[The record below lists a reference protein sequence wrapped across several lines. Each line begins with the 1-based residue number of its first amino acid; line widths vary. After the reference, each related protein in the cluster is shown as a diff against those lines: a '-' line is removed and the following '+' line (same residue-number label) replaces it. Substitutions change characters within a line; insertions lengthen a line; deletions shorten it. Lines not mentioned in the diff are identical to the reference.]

1 MPRCARPVL
10 SHLTDEQL
18 SQLVDGSISD
28 PARVLLEE
36 HLRAC
41 RSCFGAYEDALR
53 YRAVWETDPAMFRA
67 PASIAAIAH
76 ETPLRVAR
84 RQATREREAHGG
96 IPGTPLSWRSL
107 MPAMGAAVVVVA
119 MVVALALW
127 RPDMMRPAPGE
138 YSELFVPV
146 KAAVEEA
153 STGGAIMLPG
163 AEAVAASTVPA
174 FRSGRA
180 TPNEHVSA
188 ALASLAKA
196 YRDEDTPPEVA
207 HWLISG
213 FLAVG
218 ELENARLYSED
229 SRRRYP
235 GDERFIILEAI
246 VAYRSNDMKRAE
258 RLLQLALREN
268 PRSGAALLNL
278 GLVQYEQ
285 GQFEVARQT
294 FESVRQEF
302 AGSPLG
308 HRATALLSGLLG
320 G

>member
-1 MPRCARPVL
+1 M

-18 SQLVDGSISD
+18 AQLVDGSIAD

-41 RSCFGAYEDALR
+41 RACFGAYEDALR
-53 YRAVWETDPAMFRA
+53 YSAVWETDPAIFRA
-67 PASIAAIAH
+67 PASIATIAH
-76 ETPLRVAR
+76 ETPVRAG
-84 RQATREREAHGG
+84 RQHAEHEREAHGG
-96 IPGTPLSWRSL
+96 ILSTRVSWRSL
-107 MPAMGAAVVVVA
+107 MPALGAAVVVVA
-119 MVVALALW
+119 MVTALAMW
-127 RPDMMRPAPGE
+127 RPDMMRPAPSE
-138 YSELFVPV
+138 YSELFGPV

-153 STGGAIMLPG
+153 STGGAIILPG
-163 AEAVAASTVPA
+163 AEAVAAFTVPE

-180 TPNEHVSA
+180 TASEHVSA
-188 ALASLAKA
+188 ALASLAVA
-196 YRDEDTPPEVA
+196 YRDDDTPPEVA

-213 FLAVG
+213 FLAMG
-218 ELENARLYSED
+218 ELESARLYSED

-235 GDERFIILEAI
+235 GDERFVILEAI

-268 PRSGAALLNL
+268 PRNGAALLNL

-285 GQFEVARQT
+285 GHFDVARQT
-294 FESVRQEF
+294 LETVRLEF
-302 AGSPLG
+302 AGSPLER
-308 HRATALLSGLLG
+308 RAAALLVGLLG

>member
-1 MPRCARPVL
+1 MT
-10 SHLTDEQL
+10 HLTDEQL
-18 SQLVDGSISD
+18 AQLVDGSISD

-41 RSCFGAYEDALR
+41 RTCFGAYEDALR
-53 YRAVWETDPAMFRA
+53 YRAVWSTDPAVFRA
-67 PASIAAIAH
+67 PASITTIAH
-76 ETPLRVAR
+76 EMPLRVAR
-84 RQATREREAHGG
+84 QQAEREREADSGALG
-96 IPGTPLSWRSL
+96 ARITWRSL
-107 MPAMGAAVVVVA
+107 IPAIGAAVVVVA
-119 MVVALALW
+119 MVTALALW

-153 STGGAIMLPG
+153 SIGGAIMLPG
-163 AEAVAASTVPA
+163 GEAVAASTMPA

-180 TPNEHVSA
+180 TASEHVSN
-188 ALASLAKA
+188 ALASLAEA

-218 ELENARLYSED
+218 ELESARLYSED

-235 GDERFIILEAI
+235 GDERFVILEAI

-258 RLLQLALREN
+258 RLLQMALRDN
-268 PRSGAALLNL
+268 PRNGAALLNL

-285 GQFEVARQT
+285 GQFDVARQT
-294 FESVRQEF
+294 LETVRQEF
-302 AGSPLG
+302 AGSPLE
-308 HRATALLSGLLG
+308 HRAAALLIGLLG

>member
-1 MPRCARPVL
+1 M
-10 SHLTDEQL
+10 HLTSEQL

-36 HLRAC
+36 HLRSC
-41 RSCFGAYEDALR
+41 RSCFAAYEDALR
-53 YRAVWETDPAMFRA
+53 YRAVWETDPAIFRA
-67 PASIAAIAH
+67 PSPIAALAH
-76 ETPLRVAR
+76 ETPRRAAR
-84 RQATREREAHGG
+84 ERAHMEREAQRGRLG
-96 IPGTPLSWRSL
+96 SRPGWRAL
-107 MPAMGAAVVVVA
+107 LPAAGAAVI
-119 MVVALALW
+119 VVALVGALSLW
-127 RPDMMRPAPGE
+127 RPDMMQPARGE
-138 YSELFVPV
+138 YSEFFAPV

-153 STGGAIMLPG
+153 STGGAIVIPG
-163 AEAVAASTVPA
+163 AESVAAMTVPA

-180 TPNEHVSA
+180 TASEHVSA
-188 ALASLAKA
+188 ALGSLAEA
-196 YRDEDTPPEVA
+196 YRDKDTPPEVA

-218 ELENARLYSED
+218 ELENARLYAED

-235 GDERFIILEAI
+235 GDERFVVLEAI

-268 PRSGAALLNL
+268 PHSGAALLNL

-285 GQFEVARQT
+285 GQYEVARQT
-294 FESVRQEF
+294 LESVRREF
-302 AGSPLG
+302 AGSPLDI
-308 HRATALLSGLLG
+308 RAAALLSGLLG

>member
-1 MPRCARPVL
+1 M
-10 SHLTDEQL
+10 HLTSEQL

-28 PARVLLEE
+28 PERVLLEE
-36 HLRAC
+36 HLRSC
-41 RSCFGAYEDALR
+41 RDCFGAYEDALR
-53 YRAVWETDPAMFRA
+53 YHAVWHTDPAVFRA
-67 PASIAAIAH
+67 PAAIAAVAH
-76 ETPLRVAR
+76 ETPRRAAR
-84 RQATREREAHGG
+84 EKARAEREAQRL
-96 IPGTPLSWRSL
+96 GTRAGWRSL
-107 MPAMGAAVVVVA
+107 MPAAVAAVVVVA
-119 MVVALALW
+119 LVGALAMW
-127 RPDMMRPAPGE
+127 RPDVMEPARGE
-138 YSELFVPV
+138 YSEFFVPV

-163 AEAVAASTVPA
+163 AESVAATTVPS

-180 TPNEHVSA
+180 TASEHVSA
-188 ALASLAKA
+188 ALVSLARA

-218 ELENARLYSED
+218 ELENARLYAED

-235 GDERFIILEAI
+235 GDERFVVLEAI

-268 PRSGAALLNL
+268 PHSGAALLNL

-285 GQFEVARQT
+285 GQFDVARQT
-294 FESVRQEF
+294 LESVRREF
-302 AGSPLG
+302 AGSPLEL
-308 HRATALLSGLLG
+308 RAAALLNGLLG